1 MAQRRREELLLAAF
15 VVLSLGI
22 VAIGFHSIPR
32 PSKAVALMSIDEDS
46 MRQGTATM
54 GNQGDM
60 VMESDVEGLLNQ
72 RLKLLEKERNKMV
85 EKRKREVAKRLK
97 FKREQRMKV
106 IRHLSQIM
114 NRHPSLMADLERF
127 SDADGNVPLR
137 SIEQKLQQ
145 FHKLQLQREFLLHH
159 PHRTNMPLVNLA
171 QSESV
176 PSSAGGLGWSLSLKP
191 QETNGSWG
199 FWRTPENSNNFAG
212 QRHPVQNTN
221 PFGEHVIG
229 RDMDADVNISHIEDG
244 QDNPLFDIMEGKG
257 FPKMFYE
264 SDNFVPCTDPDKC
277 TLTHARYGPGV
288 GGREERKIERRRVKY
303 EDEHEPFMKD
313 RLVNCS
319 EDPRSPSYHPAC
331 DRGRNKY
338 GRPLR
343 PGGFPDDNQIVDYH
357 IYKNSLNP
365 TEYENVTIYPAQ
377 VYRQK
382 QLPNVNPNGVMR
394 TTYPGTGRYGG
405 LTGPPW
411 FTEGPVGSEEAS
423 FTAHSA
429 LGGSGDMQ
437 GKSRSWSDVG
447 LGDRTVPAQDSV
459 GQVMPGMETAEQGA
473 YLTHPTGGY
482 FRAGMRPALHAQRD
496 PLDEK
501 YDVKKEVH
509 ARGVPRKVKKIKT
522 ELAKWRHDVEVSVVC
537 LLALRLDFMADWE
550 TSSLSSQRDREV
562 HAHSKWL
569 RRNTEE
575 RKRSKGQQAEDAE
588 FHLDRIVPSLSPPV
602 FIRVKIK
609 PKLPGP
615 PGPGR
620 HLAWASFAEFRVRP
634 GGPR

>member
-1 MAQRRREELLLAAF
+1 MLARRMAQRRREELLLAAF

-501 YDVKKEVH
+501 YDVKKENPVYLQNLALEIKNLLH
-509 ARGVPRKVKKIKT
+509 PLQESRKEIISTQVGLQKSQDRVKKIKT
-522 ELAKWRHDVEVSVVC
+522 ELAKWRHDVETGKPAVYP
-537 LLALRLDFMADWE
+537 LNEIEKYTRTANG
-550 TSSLSSQRDREV
+550 
-562 HAHSKWL
+562 
-569 RRNTEE
+569 NTEE

-588 FHLDRIVPSLSPPV
+588 VSLSAAKSSQTGQWGLDRMM
-602 FIRVKIK
+602 K
-609 PKLPGP
+609 
-615 PGPGR
+615 
-620 HLAWASFAEFRVRP
+620 SFEQDLNGLRT
-634 GGPR
+634 